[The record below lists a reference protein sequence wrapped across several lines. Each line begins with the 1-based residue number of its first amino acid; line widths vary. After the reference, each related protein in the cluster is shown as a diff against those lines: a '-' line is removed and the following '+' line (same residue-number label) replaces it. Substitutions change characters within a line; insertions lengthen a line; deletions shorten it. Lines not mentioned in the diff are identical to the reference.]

1 MDRLGK
7 VDIEYMSELAGINP
21 EQLISELGEEIFR
34 NPAKIKDDVPYSG
47 YEDAS
52 EYLSGNVREKLR
64 TAQDYAE
71 HIDSSFQ
78 KNAEALEKVIPKNL
92 EAGEIS
98 VRIGANWIDLED
110 YNKFLNEYA
119 KADVYMHPVV
129 RTRTGEYKIEGKYQ
143 DSSVAATST
152 YGTGR
157 MSSYHIYENLLNQRD
172 IVVQWRTKK

>member
-1 MDRLGK
+1 M
-7 VDIEYMSELAGINP
+7 
-21 EQLISELGEEIFR
+21 
-34 NPAKIKDDVPYSG
+34 
-47 YEDAS
+47 
-52 EYLSGNVREKLR
+52 
-64 TAQDYAE
+64 
-71 HIDSSFQ
+71 
-78 KNAEALEKVIPKNL
+78 
-92 EAGEIS
+92 
-98 VRIGANWIDLED
+98 ED